1 MNREELKEY
10 LPHREPMLLVD
21 EVEIDEEGVAHAKYR
36 IREDEFFCRG
46 HFPGNPIVPG
56 VIQCEI
62 MAQSCV
68 LLVKDEVKGK
78 TTLYTGINNV
88 SDCGEYEKV
97 TGSTSVTR
105 KRAYLRFINAL
116 RANYL
121 IGEGENITD
130 ITGARRG
137 VYYTGIDN
145 GWMVLITVPVD
156 SSTFFNSTSYSQC
169 RSPASL
175 R

>member
-10 LPHREPMLLVD
+10 MPHREPMLLVD
-21 EVEIDEEGVAHAKYR
+21 EIEIDDEGVAHAKYR

-78 TTLYTGINNV
+78 MTLYTGINNV
-88 SDCGEYEKV
+88 KFKNMVRPGDLCEV
-97 TGSTSVTR
+97 TA
-105 KRAYLRFINAL
+105 KL
-116 RANYL
+116 
-121 IGEGENITD
+121 
-130 ITGARRG
+130 TGRRG
-137 VYYTGIDN
+137 NIFFTEAVLKVN
-145 GWMVLITVPVD
+145 GKLC
-156 SSTFFNSTSYSQC
+156 C
-169 RSPASL
+169 RGDLSFALAEKPAGND
-175 R
+175 